1 MSERLRIA
9 LTKGRLQD
17 KSVEL
22 FESMG
27 LDCAPVL
34 SGGRYDGLM
43 EQFGRKAEAIGFAVD
58 VDAVGAC
65 LNVET
70 PKLETVIHY
79 GAGLL
84 SQALAV
90 VDSRPAGSCELS
102 PCRTLDSTMNLAREK
117 GAARVLLLDGGEGR
131 WLTV

>member
-1 MSERLRIA
+1 M
-9 LTKGRLQD
+9 
-17 KSVEL
+17 
-22 FESMG
+22 
-27 LDCAPVL
+27 L

-65 LNVET
+65 LPVEV
-70 PKLETVIHY
+70 PKLETIIHY
-79 GAGLL
+79 GPGLL
-84 SQALAV
+84 SRALAV
-90 VDSRPAGSCELS
+90 VDSSPAGSCELS

-117 GAARVLLLDGGEGR
+117 GAIRVLLLDSEGER

>member
-1 MSERLRIA
+1 M
-9 LTKGRLQD
+9 
-17 KSVEL
+17 
-22 FESMG
+22 
-27 LDCAPVL
+27 L

-65 LNVET
+65 LTVET
-70 PKLETVIHY
+70 PRLETVIHY
-79 GAGLL
+79 GQGQLAR
-84 SQALAV
+84 ALAV

-117 GAARVLLLDGGEGR
+117 GAARVLVLDVGGER

>member
-1 MSERLRIA
+1 
-9 LTKGRLQD
+9 
-17 KSVEL
+17 
-22 FESMG
+22 
-27 LDCAPVL
+27 
-34 SGGRYDGLM
+34 M
-43 EQFGRKAEAIGFAVD
+43 EQFGRKAEATGFAVD

-65 LNVET
+65 VMVET

-79 GAGLL
+79 GLGQL

-117 GAARVLLLDGGEGR
+117 GATRILLLDGEGER